1 MSKSN
6 YEQDIEINP
15 DALDVAWLEQ
25 PRLML
30 QYSKLSAKMRRELDM
45 AKQELDIAKAEA
57 DRKIRESP
65 EDYGLAKVT
74 EASVSNAILNEDG
87 YKDAYETYL
96 SAKYESDMASGA
108 VNAFEHRKSA
118 LENLVRLYGQQYFAG
133 PSIPRDIN
141 KEWEKRKQQEASNA
155 TVGKMTRRT
164 T

>member
-1 MSKSN
+1 MSKNN

-15 DALDVAWLEQ
+15 EALDVAWLEQ

-30 QYSKLSAKMRRELDM
+30 QYSKNSAKMRRELDM

-65 EDYGLAKVT
+65 EDFGLVKVT

-87 YKDAYETYL
+87 YKDAYAIYL
-96 SAKYESDMASGA
+96 STKYESDMAQGA

-141 KEWEKRKQQEASNA
+141 KEWEKRKQQEASNN